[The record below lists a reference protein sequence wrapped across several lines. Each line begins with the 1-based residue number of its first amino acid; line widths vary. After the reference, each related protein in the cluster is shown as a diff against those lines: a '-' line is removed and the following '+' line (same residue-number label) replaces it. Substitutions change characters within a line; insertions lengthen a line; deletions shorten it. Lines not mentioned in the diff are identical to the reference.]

1 MRAEGPFEVIRSAE
15 AVHGAAEGL
24 LGRHA
29 LAKTYH
35 GPLSATAA
43 GEMLSAGTATPG
55 SAGYVA
61 IEKVTGTL
69 DGRAGSF
76 YLQHSGTLTR
86 GQGTLTI
93 HVIPDSGTDALT
105 GLTGTMQIVI
115 ADGGRHSYV
124 FDYALPVRPA

>member
-1 MRAEGPFEVIRSAE
+1 MARAEGLFDVRRTPEP
-15 AVHGAAEGL
+15 VHAGAEGL

-29 LAKTYH
+29 LDKQYH
-35 GPLSATAA
+35 GALDAIGI

-69 DGRAGSF
+69 DGRTGSF

-86 GQGTLTI
+86 GQGSLTI
-93 HVIPDSGTDALT
+93 HVIPDSASDDLT

-115 ADGGRHSYV
+115 ADGKHSYV
-124 FDYALPVRPA
+124 FDYEIV

>member
-1 MRAEGPFEVIRSAE
+1 MPRAEGLFDVTRTPE
-15 AVHGAAEGL
+15 AVHDKAEGL

-29 LAKTYH
+29 LDKQYH
-35 GPLSATAA
+35 GALAA
-43 GEMLSAGTATPG
+43 LAVGEMLSAGTATPG

-61 IEKVTGTL
+61 IEKVAGTL

-86 GQGTLTI
+86 GEGSLVI

-105 GLTGTMQIVI
+105 GLSGTMQIVI
-115 ADGGRHSYV
+115 ADGKHTYI
-124 FDYALPVRPA
+124 FDYEIPAA

>member
-1 MRAEGPFEVIRSAE
+1 MSRAEGPFDVVRTAE
-15 AVHGAAEGL
+15 PVHAKGEGL

-35 GPLSATAA
+35 GALEAA
-43 GEMLSAGTATPG
+43 GIGEMLAAGTATPG

-76 YLQHSGTLTR
+76 YLQHSGTLNR
-86 GQGTLTI
+86 GEGSLTI

-115 ADGGRHSYV
+115 ADGKHSYV
-124 FDYALPVRPA
+124 FDYEL

>member
-1 MRAEGPFEVIRSAE
+1 MPRAEGLFDVKRAPE
-15 AVHGAAEGL
+15 AVHDKAEGL
-24 LGRHA
+24 LARHT
-29 LAKTYH
+29 LEKQYH
-35 GPLSATAA
+35 GALEATGI

-69 DGRAGSF
+69 DGRTGSF

-86 GQGTLTI
+86 GQGTLVI
-93 HVIPDSGTDALT
+93 HVIPDSGTGDLT

-115 ADGGRHSYV
+115 ADGKHSYI
-124 FDYALPVRPA
+124 FDYDPA

>member
-1 MRAEGPFEVIRSAE
+1 MSHIEGPFDVKR
-15 AVHGAAEGL
+15 AVHGVHEAAEGL

-29 LAKTYH
+29 LDKAYH
-35 GPLSATAA
+35 GALSAAGI

-76 YLQHSGTLTR
+76 YLLHRGIMTR
-86 GQGTLTI
+86 GQGSLTI
-93 HVIPDSGTDALT
+93 EVIPDSGTDELT
-105 GLTGTMQIVI
+105 GLTGTMRIDI
-115 ADGGRHSYV
+115 AEGGKHSYV
-124 FDYALPVRPA
+124 FDYQL

>member
-1 MRAEGPFEVIRSAE
+1 MRAEGPFDVVRTAE
-15 AVHGAAEGL
+15 AVHAAADGL

-35 GPLSATAA
+35 GALAA
-43 GEMLSAGTATPG
+43 AGTGEMLSAGTATPG

-69 DGRAGSF
+69 DGRKGSF

-86 GQGTLTI
+86 GQGTLSI
-93 HVIPDSGTDALT
+93 HVIPDSGTDDLL

-115 ADGGRHSYV
+115 ADGGKHSYV
-124 FDYALPVRPA
+124 FEYEL

>member
-1 MRAEGPFEVIRSAE
+1 MRAEGPFDVMRSAE

-24 LGRHA
+24 LGRHG

-35 GPLSATAA
+35 GALSAAGV

-69 DGRAGSF
+69 DGRSGSF
-76 YLQHSGTLTR
+76 HLQHSGTLTR
-86 GQGTLTI
+86 GQGTLSI
-93 HVIPDSGTDALT
+93 HVIPDSGTGELV
-105 GLTGTMQIVI
+105 GLTGAMQIVI
-115 ADGGRHSYV
+115 ADGGKHSYV
-124 FDYALPVRPA
+124 FDYDLG